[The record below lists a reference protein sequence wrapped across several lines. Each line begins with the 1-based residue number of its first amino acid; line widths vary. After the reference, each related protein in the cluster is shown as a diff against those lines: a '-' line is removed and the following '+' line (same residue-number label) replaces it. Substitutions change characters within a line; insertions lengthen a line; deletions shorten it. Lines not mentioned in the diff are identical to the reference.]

1 MNILYKNDN
10 LFLILSRMNTNI
22 YILELENNKY
32 YIGKT
37 DDVSKRYEQ
46 HVNGNGSYWTKI
58 NKPISI
64 IKTIENCSVFD
75 EDKYVKEY
83 MFKYGI
89 NNVRGGTYNQIKIND
104 DIITFLENEFKTS
117 NNLCYKCGDSDHF
130 VEECTFISIENYINH
145 FKLLD
150 INRLNAE
157 IDYLYNHFG
166 IINNIHLELN
176 NRKEL
181 LINLDT
187 INDQNLN
194 QYSENIE
201 KYHRIYCKQNK
212 YYNSIDDINIKYYE
226 CIFEYYNYK
235 ERIIQLFSSNTN
247 KRRNLNKEEIKLFE
261 NMECEKLNTNLDN
274 IDLELIKR
282 KLKAIMKLKYLLIKH

>member
-1 MNILYKNDN
+1 
-10 LFLILSRMNTNI
+10 MNTNI

-104 DIITFLENEFKTS
+104 DIIKFLENEFKTS
-117 NNLCYKCGDSDHF
+117 NNLCYNCGGFDHF

-201 KYHRIYCKQNK
+201 KYHRIYCKKNK

-226 CIFEYYNYK
+226 CIFEYYNCK
-235 ERIIQLFSSNTN
+235 ENKIQLFSNMN

-274 IDLELIKR
+274 IDLEIIKR

>member
-10 LFLILSRMNTNI
+10 LFLILNKMNTNI

-117 NNLCYKCGDSDHF
+117 NNLCYKCGGSDHF
-130 VEECTFISIENYINH
+130 VEKCTVISIENYINH

-150 INRLNAE
+150 IRRLNAE
-157 IDYLYNHFG
+157 IDYLYNHVG

-201 KYHRIYCKQNK
+201 KYYKIYCKQNK

-226 CIFEYYNYK
+226 CIFEYYIYK

>member
-1 MNILYKNDN
+1 
-10 LFLILSRMNTNI
+10 MNTNI

-46 HVNGNGSYWTKI
+46 HINGNGSYWTKI

-64 IKTIENCSVFD
+64 IKIIENCSVFD

-89 NNVRGGTYNQIKIND
+89 DNVRGGTYNQIKIND

-117 NNLCYKCGDSDHF
+117 NNLCYKCGSFDHF
-130 VEECTFISIENYINH
+130 VEECSFISIENYINH

-181 LINLDT
+181 LIHLDT
-187 INDQNLN
+187 INDQTLN

-201 KYHRIYCKQNK
+201 KYHKIYCKQNK

-226 CIFEYYNYK
+226 CIFEYYNCK
-235 ERIIQLFSSNTN
+235 ENKIQLFSNMN

>member
-1 MNILYKNDN
+1 
-10 LFLILSRMNTNI
+10 MNTNI

-117 NNLCYKCGDSDHF
+117 NNLCYKCGGSDHF
-130 VEECTFISIENYINH
+130 VEKCTVISIENYINH

-150 INRLNAE
+150 I
-157 IDYLYNHFG
+157 HFLG
-166 IINNIHLELN
+166 LSLE
-176 NRKEL
+176 
-181 LINLDT
+181 
-187 INDQNLN
+187 
-194 QYSENIE
+194 
-201 KYHRIYCKQNK
+201 
-212 YYNSIDDINIKYYE
+212 
-226 CIFEYYNYK
+226 
-235 ERIIQLFSSNTN
+235 
-247 KRRNLNKEEIKLFE
+247 
-261 NMECEKLNTNLDN
+261 
-274 IDLELIKR
+274 
-282 KLKAIMKLKYLLIKH
+282 MK

>member
-1 MNILYKNDN
+1 MNILHKNDN
-10 LFLILSRMNTNI
+10 LFLILSKMNTNI

-235 ERIIQLFSSNTN
+235 ERIIQLFSNMN

>member
-1 MNILYKNDN
+1 
-10 LFLILSRMNTNI
+10 MNTNI

-117 NNLCYKCGDSDHF
+117 NNLCYKCGGSDHF
-130 VEECTFISIENYINH
+130 VEKCTVISIENYINH

-150 INRLNAE
+150 IRRLNAE
-157 IDYLYNHFG
+157 IDYLYNHVG

-201 KYHRIYCKQNK
+201 KYYKIYCKQNK

-226 CIFEYYNYK
+226 CIFEYYSYK

>member
-1 MNILYKNDN
+1 
-10 LFLILSRMNTNI
+10 MNTNI

-46 HVNGNGSYWTKI
+46 HINGNGSYWTKI

-117 NNLCYKCGDSDHF
+117 NNLCYKCGGSDHF

-157 IDYLYNHFG
+157 IDYLYNHVG

-201 KYHRIYCKQNK
+201 KYYKIYCKQNK

-226 CIFEYYNYK
+226 CIFEYYIYK

-247 KRRNLNKEEIKLFE
+247 NRRNLNKEEIKLFE

>member
-10 LFLILSRMNTNI
+10 LFLILSKMNTNI

-104 DIITFLENEFKTS
+104 DIIKFLENEFKTS
-117 NNLCYKCGDSDHF
+117 NNLCYKCGGFDHF

-201 KYHRIYCKQNK
+201 HYYKIYCKQNK

-226 CIFEYYNYK
+226 CIFEYYSYK

>member
-1 MNILYKNDN
+1 
-10 LFLILSRMNTNI
+10 MNTNI

-117 NNLCYKCGDSDHF
+117 NNLCYKCGGSDHF
-130 VEECTFISIENYINH
+130 VEKCTVISIENYINH

-150 INRLNAE
+150 IRRLNAE
-157 IDYLYNHFG
+157 IDYLYNHVG

-201 KYHRIYCKQNK
+201 KYYKIYCKQNK

-226 CIFEYYNYK
+226 CIFEYYIYK

>member
-1 MNILYKNDN
+1 
-10 LFLILSRMNTNI
+10 MNTNI

-117 NNLCYKCGDSDHF
+117 NNLCYKCGGSDHF
-130 VEECTFISIENYINH
+130 VEKCTVISIENYINH

-150 INRLNAE
+150 IHRLNAE
-157 IDYLYNHFG
+157 IDYLYNHVG

-201 KYHRIYCKQNK
+201 KYYKIYCKQNK

-226 CIFEYYNYK
+226 CIFEYYIYK

>member
-1 MNILYKNDN
+1 
-10 LFLILSRMNTNI
+10 MNTNI

-46 HVNGNGSYWTKI
+46 HINGNGSYWTKI

-104 DIITFLENEFKTS
+104 DIIKFLENEFKTS
-117 NNLCYKCGDSDHF
+117 NNLCYKCGGSDHF

-201 KYHRIYCKQNK
+201 KYYKIYCKQNK

-235 ERIIQLFSSNTN
+235 ERIIQLFSSNTK